1 MAQVHEA
8 AEADLSFMPYE
19 QSLGADEVV
28 AAYYHDLGEV
38 QKRGNWLRFQCA
50 TPAGALCASACGAVH
65 YNRR

>member
-1 MAQVHEA
+1 
-8 AEADLSFMPYE
+8 MPYE